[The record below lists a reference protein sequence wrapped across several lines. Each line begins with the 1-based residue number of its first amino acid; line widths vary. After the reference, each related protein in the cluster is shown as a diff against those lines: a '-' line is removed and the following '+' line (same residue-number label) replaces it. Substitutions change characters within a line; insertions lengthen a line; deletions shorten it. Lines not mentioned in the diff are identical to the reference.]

1 MTDKEIQDIQTMD
14 FETAFNTLQENV
26 AQLENEDLPL
36 EKALALFERGQ
47 ALAKRCAVLLE
58 EAEMK
63 VRTLSSA
70 LPAMNTSER
79 PETEG

>member
-1 MTDKEIQDIQTMD
+1 MIDQPAEDIQAMD
-14 FETAFNTLQENV
+14 FETAYNALQKNV

-58 EAEMK
+58 EAELK
-63 VRTLSSA
+63 VRTLT
-70 LPAMNTSER
+70 LETSDK
-79 PETEG
+79 PEAEG